1 VTLIA
6 LALAQTAEAPY
17 SLDGGLLRAFF
28 GLVFVLGLIGLLA
41 YLLRRGVISLPG
53 QRTPRSLSVETALS
67 LGDRRSLVIV
77 QVDGRRLLV
86 GVAASQISLVAEL
99 GDAPRG
105 FDQELTRAAGSTPV
119 SPS

>member
-1 VTLIA
+1 MRLLA
-6 LALAQTAEAPY
+6 LALGQAVEAPY
-17 SLDGGLLRAFF
+17 GLDGGLLRAFF

-53 QRTPRSLSVETALS
+53 QRAARSLSVETALS

-77 QVDGRRLLV
+77 HVDGRRLLV

-99 GDAPRG
+99 GEAPRG
-105 FDQELTRAAGSTPV
+105 FDQALTRAAGPAPAG
-119 SPS
+119 PS

>member
-6 LALAQTAEAPY
+6 LALAQTVEAP
-17 SLDGGLLRAFF
+17 SGLDGGLLRAFI

-53 QRTPRSLSVETALS
+53 QRATRSLSVETALS
-67 LGDRRSLVIV
+67 LGDRRSLIV
-77 QVDGRRLLV
+77 VNVEGRRLLV
-86 GVAASQISLVAEL
+86 GVAASQISLVTEL
-99 GDAPRG
+99 DAAPRA
-105 FDQELTRAAGSTPV
+105 FDEALARAAGSTPV